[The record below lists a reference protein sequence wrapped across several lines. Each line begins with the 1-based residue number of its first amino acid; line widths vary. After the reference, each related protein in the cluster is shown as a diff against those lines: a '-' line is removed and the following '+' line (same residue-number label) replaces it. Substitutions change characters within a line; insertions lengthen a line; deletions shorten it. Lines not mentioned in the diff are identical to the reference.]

1 MKRLLLAFLFI
12 LYLSPKAQAQN
23 DGLIGA
29 VAGIAAIGGA
39 IVAIENMKE
48 QAELK
53 ATEYVL
59 NAYPEMAS
67 FSLKTLD
74 FDGKKGKD
82 MASASL
88 ITYKIQ
94 EFSLAE
100 KPELDGKKFVLFGF
114 TSYGW
119 VNEYGVD
126 FSKVQWIMIDAQEW
140 LNMMVAYVKTAS
152 SETNDGNIREILK
165 EGKIVNRGV
174 KDGLKTVIPFYK
186 MNGDIPRKVMPR
198 IQQSVKQ
205 YLVISASLELSSQEL
220 NAELAK
226 IVLVARYGEQKVT
239 PQQIAY
245 VQQVAI
251 TGTVLVILF
260 FKAIDFNFGEWGG
273 LVIGGI
279 SGGIFALLANKYL
292 IEK

>member
-186 MNGDIPRKVMPR
+186 MNGDMYTVRDYNDTMKFVYNERSLGIYLKETQNL
-198 IQQSVKQ
+198 IQ
-205 YLVISASLELSSQEL
+205 IGRDDIIE
-220 NAELAK
+220 
-226 IVLVARYGEQKVT
+226 IHDFFF
-239 PQQIAY
+239 
-245 VQQVAI
+245 
-251 TGTVLVILF
+251 GT
-260 FKAIDFNFGEWGG
+260 N
-273 LVIGGI
+273 
-279 SGGIFALLANKYL
+279 
-292 IEK
+292 